1 MVVIP
6 GKERGVS
13 GRVVVIPCEA
23 RGIICKARGT
33 TCEARGITA
42 PGALPY
48 GPP

>member
-13 GRVVVIPCEA
+13 GRMVSTTCEA
-23 RGIICKARGT
+23 RGI

-42 PGALPY
+42 PCALPY
-48 GPP
+48 GSL

>member
-23 RGIICKARGT
+23 RGI
-33 TCEARGITA
+33 TA
-42 PGALPY
+42 PSALPY
-48 GPP
+48 GLP